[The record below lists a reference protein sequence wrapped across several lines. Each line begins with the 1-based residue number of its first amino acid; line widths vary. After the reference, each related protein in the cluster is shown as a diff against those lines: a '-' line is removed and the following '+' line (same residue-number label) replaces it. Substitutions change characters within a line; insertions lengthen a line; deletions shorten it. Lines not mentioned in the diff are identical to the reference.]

1 MGSLLRGLLRILM
14 RIMVGLVALAGLGL
28 AAAAGAAFLLYQV
41 IIRDLPDFE
50 SLNEYRPPLA
60 SEVYARDGTPIGE
73 FFEERRRLVRLDEIP
88 RHVILAFVAG
98 EDDSFFQ
105 HSGVDIRSIA
115 RAAYVNFTAG
125 EIEQGASTITQQLVK
140 SMLLTPERSYD
151 RKLKEMFL
159 ARRIEQRFD
168 KDEIL
173 SLYLNQIYFGSG
185 AYGIGEAARTYFG
198 KTVGELTIGEGA
210 LLAGLPK
217 APSRF
222 SPNVNPERAEE
233 RRRYVLGRMLEL
245 GHVDEAAWREAVAH
259 PPAITGPPGRADA
272 ATAAWFTEE
281 VRRTLFERLG
291 GDTVLR
297 GGLRIET
304 SLDLPLQRVAERALR
319 EGLVALDRRQGWKGP
334 LRHTAD
340 LAGETARLGRE
351 NRLDPASAVSLAPG
365 RTLLGV
371 VTDVDD
377 RAGQARVALAP
388 GVAGQVALEDVAWA
402 RRRDFER
409 VSVPRTKISQ
419 VFAKGDVARF
429 APKPPDPPAA
439 ATDGDDPPAR
449 PVAPAGD
456 PPRLVLAQTPDVEGA
471 LVALDVDGEEVIS
484 LVGGYDYARSQ
495 FDRAVQAHR
504 QPGSAF
510 KPFIYAA
517 AIQHGYTAV
526 TTVYDTQVVYTDPTT
541 GEVWKPANY
550 DHKFRGPIPM
560 REALA
565 RSLNNAAVRILL
577 DVGIR
582 PVIDIVRRCGI
593 RSPIAPYPSLALGTS
608 PVTLLELTG
617 AYGVFAAGGQRV
629 EPVFIRRVL
638 DRDGQVLLENVRL
651 VSPQPNEAGAQQ
663 RAEGE
668 RSHPDASDPA
678 TRQPFAEPEREAA
691 AAGLALDPP
700 HAFLVADL
708 LRAPI
713 EHPGGTSV
721 KARALGRPAAGKT
734 GTTNDQ
740 GDAWFV
746 GFTPDVVA
754 GVWVGFDVRQVLGA
768 KETGGRAALPIWVE
782 FMKAAH
788 EGRPVRDF
796 PVPEGV
802 SYARV
807 DPATGKLAGEQGS
820 GNFQAFL
827 SGSEPTETAGSGEE
841 AEQSRRMLRMDF

>member
-1 MGSLLRGLLRILM
+1 MRPLLRGLLRIVM
-14 RIMVGLVALAGLGL
+14 RIVVGLVALAGLGL
-28 AAAAGAAFLLYQV
+28 AAAAAAAFLLYQV
-41 IIRDLPDFE
+41 IVRDLPDFE
-50 SLNEYRPPLA
+50 RLDDYHPPLA
-60 SEVYARDGTPIGE
+60 STVYARDGRAIGE
-73 FFEERRRLVRLDEIP
+73 FFDERRRLVRLDEIP
-88 RHVILAFVAG
+88 RHVILAFVSG
-98 EDDSFFQ
+98 EDDAFFE

-115 RAAYVNFTAG
+115 RAAWVNYTAG
-125 EIEQGASTITQQLVK
+125 DIEQGASTITQQLVK

-151 RKLKEMFL
+151 RKLKEMIL

-173 SLYLNQIYFGSG
+173 ALYLNQIYFGSG
-185 AYGIGEAARTYFG
+185 AWGIGEAARTYFG

-222 SPNVNPERAEE
+222 SPNVNPARAEE
-233 RRRYVLGRMLEL
+233 RRRYVLGRMRDL
-245 GHVDEAAWREAVAH
+245 GHIDAATWRDAVEN
-259 PPAITGPPGRADA
+259 PPPITGPPGRADA

-281 VRRTLFERLG
+281 VRRALFAHLG
-291 GDTVLR
+291 GDAVLR

-304 SLDLPLQRVAERALR
+304 TLDLELQRAAEAALR
-319 EGLVALDRRQGWKGP
+319 NGLVELDRRQGWHGP
-334 LRHTAD
+334 LRRTSDVAAEAVR
-340 LAGETARLGRE
+340 LARE
-351 NRLDPASAVSLAPG
+351 NGLDAAPAAALAPG
-365 RTLLGV
+365 RTLVGV
-371 VTDVDD
+371 VTQVDD
-377 RAGQARVALAP
+377 RAGRARVALAP
-388 GVAGQVALEDVAWA
+388 GVTGEVRLDDVKWA
-402 RRRDFER
+402 RRRDFAR
-409 VSVPRTKISQ
+409 VSSPRTKLSQ
-419 VFAKGDVARF
+419 VFAVGDVARF
-429 APKPPDPPAA
+429 ALPAPD
-439 ATDGDDPPAR
+439 DEEED
-449 PVAPAGD
+449 APRAGA
-456 PPRLVLAQTPDVEGA
+456 PLRLVLAQEPEVEGA
-471 LVALDVDGEEVIS
+471 LFALDVDGREVIA
-484 LVGGYDYARSQ
+484 LVGGYDFARSE
-495 FDRAVQAHR
+495 FDRAVQARR

-526 TTVYDTQVVYTDPTT
+526 STVYDTQVVYTDPTS

-550 DHKFRGPIPM
+550 DHRFRGPLPM

-577 DVGIR
+577 DVGIP

-608 PVTLLELTG
+608 PVTLLELTS
-617 AYGVFAAGGQRV
+617 AYAVFASGGQRI

-638 DRDGQVLLENVRL
+638 DRDGQLLLENVRL
-651 VSPQPNEAGAQQ
+651 ESPPAGDDPRAGTRNEPA
-663 RAEGE
+663 RA
-668 RSHPDASDPA
+668 
-678 TRQPFAEPEREAA
+678 PFARPEPAA
-691 AAGLALDPP
+691 AETAGPAQALDPP

-713 EHPGGTSV
+713 EHPGGTSAR
-721 KARALGRPAAGKT
+721 ARALGRPAAGKT

-746 GFTPDVVA
+746 GFTPDVAA

-802 SYARV
+802 SYARI
-807 DPATGKLAGEQGS
+807 DPATGKLAGEAGG

-827 SGSEPTETAGSGEE
+827 SGSEPTETTGSAAE